1 MVKLAALVAALPPLE
16 IQTYNGFP
24 NMEASSPDIRD
35 RRSTEG
41 SLSMENHKLDLTG
54 RSHDLSG
61 GAPPADYASFL
72 ISAGPADRKT
82 VLDWCKPKE
91 ISDKKWLGLL
101 LVGSSAFTATSSCL
115 AFHVLFG
122 DGAFRPSLVVAG
134 VFVGGL
140 VGVSDRVN
148 FYLGTLHSKGMAEL
162 ANAGLKLPEI
172 VPNKRT
178 RLLVRGLRIA
188 QAATFGALSG
198 VFFLLAANGSD
209 IEAYLANQFL
219 VENRPVATEMAKIV
233 DGNIAL
239 KRAALELATGEV
251 KSITQDIRALQNSDV
266 RRQIAAGRKAGSHSV
281 TGSPQVAVLERK
293 LADKEAK
300 RNAFND
306 EVVKLTEGRNEEIEK
321 GVGNAATHVPRKTGL
336 PAKLH
341 ALGTL
346 IYNDP
351 KMLLVAAALEF
362 VALMLELGPMLASAN
377 YIPSAYAARVALD
390 HFVEVTELVKSGA
403 RRLGAKIPAE
413 DANAALEAAV
423 AREPAAPDTVEGDGL
438 PSQQPPAAPDSQ
450 AYVADG
456 FTRTASNEAP
466 SVARRPRGRPRRNG
480 VAPSLNGG
488 VPAIDGGQH
497 V

>member
-1 MVKLAALVAALPPLE
+1 MKN
-16 IQTYNGFP
+16 YK
-24 NMEASSPDIRD
+24 M
-35 RRSTEG
+35 
-41 SLSMENHKLDLTG
+41 DLTG
-54 RSHDLSG
+54 RSHD
-61 GAPPADYASFL
+61 PAGSAVPSDYAAFL
-72 ISAGPADRKT
+72 ISAGPGDRKT
-82 VLDWCKPKE
+82 VLDWCSPKE

-101 LVGSSAFTATSSCL
+101 LLGSSTFTAITSCL

-122 DGAFRPSLVVAG
+122 DGAFRPPLVVAG
-134 VFVGGL
+134 VLVGGL
-140 VGVSDRVN
+140 VGLSDRVN

-209 IEAYLANQFL
+209 IEAYLTNQFL
-219 VENRPVATEMAKIV
+219 VENRSVATEMAKIV

-239 KRAALELATGEV
+239 KRAALDLATGEV
-251 KSITQDIRALQNSDV
+251 KSIIQDIRALQNSDV
-266 RRQIAAGRKAGSHSV
+266 RRQIAAARKTSSHSV

-300 RNAFND
+300 RDAFNY
-306 EVVKLTEGRNEEIEK
+306 EVVKLTEGRNAEIEK

-336 PAKLH
+336 PAKLQ

-403 RRLGAKIPAE
+403 RRLGAKIPPE
-413 DANAALEAAV
+413 DANVAFEAAE
-423 AREPAAPDTVEGDGL
+423 ACEPTAPKTVGGDGL
-438 PSQQPPAAPDSQ
+438 PLQQPPTPPDSQ
-450 AYVADG
+450 PYVADG
-456 FTRTASNEAP
+456 VTRTASNEAP

-480 VAPSLNGG
+480 VAPTLNGG
-488 VPAIDGGQH
+488 VDGGQH

>member
-1 MVKLAALVAALPPLE
+1 MKNYK
-16 IQTYNGFP
+16 I
-24 NMEASSPDIRD
+24 
-35 RRSTEG
+35 
-41 SLSMENHKLDLTG
+41 DLTG
-54 RSHDLSG
+54 RSHDPPGSA
-61 GAPPADYASFL
+61 APSDYATFL
-72 ISAGPADRKT
+72 ISAGPGDRKT
-82 VLDWCKPKE
+82 VLDWCSPKE
-91 ISDKKWLGLL
+91 ISDNKWLGLL
-101 LVGSSAFTATSSCL
+101 LLGSSAFTAITSCL

-122 DGAFRPSLVVAG
+122 DGAFRPSLMVAG
-134 VFVGGL
+134 VLVGGL
-140 VGVSDRVN
+140 VGMSDRVN

-209 IEAYLANQFL
+209 IEAYLTNQFL
-219 VENRPVATEMAKIV
+219 VENRSVATEMAKIV
-233 DGNIAL
+233 DGNITL

-251 KSITQDIRALQNSDV
+251 KNITQDIRALQNSDV
-266 RRQIAAGRKAGSHSV
+266 RRQIAAGRKSGSHSV

-300 RNAFND
+300 RDAFND
-306 EVVKLTEGRNEEIEK
+306 EVVKLTEGRNAEIEK
-321 GVGNAATHVPRKTGL
+321 AVGNAPNHVPRKTGL
-336 PAKLH
+336 PAKLQ

-346 IYNDP
+346 VYNDP

-403 RRLGAKIPAE
+403 GRLGAKIPAE
-413 DANAALEAAV
+413 DANAAFEAAE
-423 AREPAAPDTVEGDGL
+423 AREPTAPDTVGGDGL
-438 PSQQPPAAPDSQ
+438 PSQQPQTAPDSQ
-450 AYVADG
+450 PYVADG
-456 FTRTASNEAP
+456 VTRTASNEAP

-480 VAPSLNGG
+480 VASTLNGSA
-488 VPAIDGGQH
+488 PTIDGGQH